1 MRWDWLG
8 SAFGGFNNEG
18 IGLVT
23 KRLHANLILKME
35 IYFGYLHIYQYSI
48 TDIESLTALN
58 MYLVGGLHNTRVL
71 NMIINT
77 ITIISSSPPMTPP
90 ITAPTRVVPQLTD
103 NQIKL
108 YDSVTK
114 ASYTYNA
121 EMSAVVLS

>member
-1 MRWDWLG
+1 MG

-77 ITIISSSPPMTPP
+77 ITIISSSSLPITPP
-90 ITAPTRVVPQLTD
+90 ITAPAGIVPL
-103 NQIKL
+103 L
-108 YDSVTK
+108 K
-114 ASYTYNA
+114 AK
-121 EMSAVVLS
+121 